1 MYSGRNLIHTGRQ
14 ALRSS
19 MAVVAGVAAGAA
31 TVLLTAVCLV
41 YLPVLPASAQHSHD
55 HAAGELGAVHFDV
68 SCKAEIA
75 GDFDRALALM
85 HHMQYVESR
94 EAFTQITDADPQCA
108 MAYWGVA
115 MTRFQPLWPSRPS
128 VDDLKQG
135 LDELG
140 TARDLGIPSE
150 REQRLVAA
158 AEAFFREPESADWWT
173 RIRRW
178 SDAMSEAYAA
188 NPNDIET
195 AALYALSQLSVG
207 QVADDR
213 IAHNARA
220 AEVLLAIHERV
231 PTHPGAIHYTIH
243 ANDVDVR
250 AGESLDVVRSYS
262 AIAPEV
268 PHALHMPTHIF
279 VRLGAWPD
287 VIEWNR
293 RSADAALGLPAGDA
307 ISHHYPHAIDY
318 LVHAYLQRGE
328 DGKAQAAM
336 DEIGQKTGP
345 FQPTF
350 ISAFHLASIPARY
363 AIERRTWD
371 AAAAIVPRTP
381 EHVKW
386 EGFWW
391 PEAISW
397 FARGLGAAHE
407 GQESEAEEAEAR
419 MIALR
424 DGASEAGEAAFRDY
438 IEIDRLI
445 LASWRAIYR
454 EDPEAEHIARA
465 AAALEGSTQKHPVTP
480 GSPYP
485 AAESLGDLLM
495 KLDQPEQALEAYEGA
510 LALWPGRFNSL
521 LGAARAA
528 KVAGDGDKSRSFYK
542 QLLDT
547 APLADRAV
555 LQEARD
561 AIGSAPPK

>member
-1 MYSGRNLIHTGRQ
+1 MSSRVNLIDKSLKAHRASIAMTSGTAPVRL
-14 ALRSS
+14 AIL
-19 MAVVAGVAAGAA
+19 MA
-31 TVLLTAVCLV
+31 AVFSLS
-41 YLPVLPASAQHSHD
+41 LPAVSAFAQHGH
-55 HAAGELGAVHFDV
+55 HRAAGEVGTVHFDV
-68 SCKAEIA
+68 SCSASAKE
-75 GDFDRALALM
+75 DFDRALALL

-94 EAFTQITDADPQCA
+94 AAFEQITKDHPACA

-128 VDDLKQG
+128 HDALKVG
-135 LDELG
+135 LDELM
-140 TARDLGIPSE
+140 TAREIGISSD
-150 REQRLVAA
+150 REEHLVAA

-178 SDAMSEAYAA
+178 SDAMSKAYAA
-188 NPNDIET
+188 HSDDIET
-195 AALYALSQLSVG
+195 AAIYALSQLAVG
-207 QVADDR
+207 QIAEDR
-213 IAHNARA
+213 MAHNARA
-220 AEVLLAIHERV
+220 AKVLLSIYERV

-243 ANDVDVR
+243 ANDVDSR

-293 RSADAALGLPAGDA
+293 RSADAALRLPAGDA

-328 DGKAQAAM
+328 DDKAKAAI
-336 DEIGQKTGP
+336 DEIGGKTGP

-363 AIERRTWD
+363 AVEGRDWE

-381 EHVKW
+381 KDVNW
-386 EGFWW
+386 EKFWW

-397 FARGLGAAHE
+397 FARGLGAVQA
-407 GQESEAEEAEAR
+407 GQFSEAELAETR
-419 MIALR
+419 MIELR
-424 DGASEAGEAAFRDY
+424 DGAREAGEDAFSDY
-438 IEIDRLI
+438 IEVDRLI
-445 LASWRAIYR
+445 LSSWRALFR
-454 EDPEAEHIARA
+454 DDPEAENIARA
-465 AAALEGSTQKHPVTP
+465 AETLEGSTQKHPVTP

-485 AAESLGDLLM
+485 ASESLGDLLI
-495 KLDQPEQALEAYEGA
+495 KLNQPARALEAYERA

-528 KVAGDGDKSRSFYK
+528 KASGEDEKALRFY
-542 QLLDT
+542 QSLLDT
-547 APLADRAV
+547 APQSNRV
-555 LQEARD
+555 IMQEARD
-561 AIGSAPPK
+561 AVASKQPN